1 MILALRLIFG
11 TATLYLLHR
20 AAYKAGVKAGQRKAS

>member
-1 MILALRLIFG
+1 MIIALRIVFG
-11 TATLYLLHR
+11 MATLYLLHR